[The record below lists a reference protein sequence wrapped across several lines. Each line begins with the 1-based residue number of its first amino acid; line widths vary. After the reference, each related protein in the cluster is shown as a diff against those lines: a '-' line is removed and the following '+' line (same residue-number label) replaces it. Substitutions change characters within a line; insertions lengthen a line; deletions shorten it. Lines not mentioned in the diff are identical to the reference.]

1 MGRIGPIRLRRLFF
15 HLKGEQQMSKQ
26 EDANLILK
34 LYDLRREPVMREARN
49 WFFSFNPTSAA
60 EYMETL
66 MGPQGA
72 YARMV
77 ISYWDM
83 AASLVNNGA
92 IDEQMFNDA
101 NGEHLFVFAK
111 IEPVIDELR
120 QAWNQPEMLKHYET
134 LIRRIPNNKETLT
147 GIRERIKLIQ
157 GMMAERAAKAKAAT
171 AQS

>member
-1 MGRIGPIRLRRLFF
+1 MG
-15 HLKGEQQMSKQ
+15 KQ

-49 WFFSFNPTSAA
+49 WFFSFNPTTTA
-60 EYMETL
+60 EYMEA
-66 MGPQGA
+66 MMSEKSG
-72 YARMV
+72 YVRMV

-111 IEPVIDELR
+111 IEPILAELR
-120 QAWNQPEMLKHYET
+120 QQWNQPDMLKHYET
-134 LIRRIPNNKETLT
+134 LVRRVPNNEQILA
-147 GIRERIKLIQ
+147 GIRERIKMIQ
-157 GMMAERAAKAKAAT
+157 GMMAERAAKTQAAGAT
-171 AQS
+171 T

>member
-1 MGRIGPIRLRRLFF
+1 MG
-15 HLKGEQQMSKQ
+15 KQ
-26 EDANLILK
+26 ADADLILK
-34 LYDLRREPVMREARN
+34 LYDLRREKVMREARN
-49 WFFSFNPTSAA
+49 WFFTFNPTSAA

-66 MGPQGA
+66 MSEQGA

-111 IEPVIDELR
+111 IEPILAEMR
-120 QAWNQPEMLKHYET
+120 QTWNSPEMLRNFET
-134 LIRRIPNNKETLT
+134 LIRRIPDNKEKLAAM
-147 GIRERIKLIQ
+147 RERIKMITA
-157 GMMAERAAKAKAAT
+157 MMAERAKAQAAN
-171 AQS
+171 A